1 MHNEAI
7 IRYTE
12 TMKTKQ
18 GNALLHLKRA
28 FPCNE
33 ESLSLKQRNAL
44 FEWKRYKPVGTDALV
59 CLKYPTCIADRRGR
73 LSLLCGIISDC
84 KYQS

>member
-1 MHNEAI
+1 MPNGRLLEEAGLMHYEAM

-33 ESLSLKQRNAL
+33 ESLSLA
-44 FEWKRYKPVGTDALV
+44 
-59 CLKYPTCIADRRGR
+59 
-73 LSLLCGIISDC
+73 
-84 KYQS
+84 

>member
-1 MHNEAI
+1 MCNEAM

-12 TMKTKQ
+12 TMKKKQ

-33 ESLSLKQRNAL
+33 ESLSWH
-44 FEWKRYKPVGTDALV
+44 EETP
-59 CLKYPTCIADRRGR
+59 
-73 LSLLCGIISDC
+73 SLDGKDTNL
-84 KYQS
+84 